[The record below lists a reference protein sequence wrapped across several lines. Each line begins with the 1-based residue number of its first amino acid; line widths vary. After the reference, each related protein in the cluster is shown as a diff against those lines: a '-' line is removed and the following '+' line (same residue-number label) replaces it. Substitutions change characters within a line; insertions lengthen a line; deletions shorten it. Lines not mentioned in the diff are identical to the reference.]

1 MRLFIVLRL
10 FIRWPSP
17 FNFHLPFMLTIDL
30 YHQICFNTEM
40 HRKLLSFLLME
51 NIFDLYFWEFLS
63 YEGTLVWIVYL
74 SFLDYIVLL
83 ESVFVTIMLDIN
95 PKLIF
100 ITQNIQNFN
109 LILRTSETCYFKR
122 WELRNWHFFICK
134 VKYLVEHLL
143 VIKEFMKS
151 GIFKF

>member
-1 MRLFIVLRL
+1 
-10 FIRWPSP
+10 
-17 FNFHLPFMLTIDL
+17 
-30 YHQICFNTEM
+30 
-40 HRKLLSFLLME
+40 ME

-100 ITQNIQNFN
+100 IAQNIQYFN
-109 LILRTSETCYFKR
+109 LILRFLQFLLDNSIQISISIF
-122 WELRNWHFFICK
+122 RNWFILSSILFLF
-134 VKYLVEHLL
+134 YLQLYLIIFLL
-143 VIKEFMKS
+143 
-151 GIFKF
+151 

>member
-109 LILRTSETCYFKR
+109 LILRFLQFLLDNSIQISISIF
-122 WELRNWHFFICK
+122 RNWFILDSILFLF
-134 VKYLVEHLL
+134 YLQWYLIIYLL
-143 VIKEFMKS
+143 
-151 GIFKF
+151 

>member
-100 ITQNIQNFN
+100 IAQNIQYFN
-109 LILRTSETCYFKR
+109 LILRFLQFLLDNSIQISISIF
-122 WELRNWHFFICK
+122 RNWFILDSILFLF
-134 VKYLVEHLL
+134 YLQWYLIIYLL
-143 VIKEFMKS
+143 
-151 GIFKF
+151 

>member
-1 MRLFIVLRL
+1 
-10 FIRWPSP
+10 
-17 FNFHLPFMLTIDL
+17 MLTIDL

-109 LILRTSETCYFKR
+109 LILRFLQFLLDNSIQISISIF
-122 WELRNWHFFICK
+122 RN
-134 VKYLVEHLL
+134 
-143 VIKEFMKS
+143 
-151 GIFKF
+151 

>member
-17 FNFHLPFMLTIDL
+17 FNFHLPFMLPIDL
-30 YHQICFNTEM
+30 YHQICFYTEM

-100 ITQNIQNFN
+100 IAQNIQYFN
-109 LILRTSETCYFKR
+109 LILRFLQFLLDNSIQISISIFR
-122 WELRNWHFFICK
+122 HWFILSSILFLF
-134 VKYLVEHLL
+134 YLQLYLIIFLL
-143 VIKEFMKS
+143 
-151 GIFKF
+151 

>member
-109 LILRTSETCYFKR
+109 LILRFLQFLLDNSIQISISIF
-122 WELRNWHFFICK
+122 RNWFILSSILFLF
-134 VKYLVEHLL
+134 YLQLYLIIFLL
-143 VIKEFMKS
+143 
-151 GIFKF
+151 